1 MILTPEYIF
10 RRVEAIHP
18 DFLARQGIRALVLD
32 VDNTL
37 TGDGSQQLDGSVQA
51 WLEEMRAAGVSLTVV
66 SNNTSRR
73 VRPFAERIGLAWVP
87 LACKPLPVGLMVAR
101 RRLGVPRRQMAMV
114 GDQLFTDRLA
124 AGLYGIR
131 CLSVLPR
138 TPHDKSRGVRFK
150 RRLEAPFLRRYY
162 EKGGKTHGSE

>member
-66 SNNTSRR
+66 SNNTARR

-87 LACKPLPVGLMVAR
+87 LACKPLPLGLMVAR
-101 RRLGVPRRQMAMV
+101 RRLGVKKSPDGHGGGPDLHRPHGRGALRHPLPVRAAPHPPRQKPRREAQTQA
-114 GDQLFTDRLA
+114 GALLA
-124 AGLYGIR
+124 APLFPQR
-131 CLSVLPR
+131 R
-138 TPHDKSRGVRFK
+138 QGV
-150 RRLEAPFLRRYY
+150 
-162 EKGGKTHGSE
+162 

>member
-87 LACKPLPVGLMVAR
+87 LACKPLPLGLMVAR
-101 RRLGVPRRQMAMV
+101 RRLGVKKSQIAMV
-114 GDQLFTDRLA
+114 GAQIYTDRMA
-124 AGLYGIR
+124 AGLYGIP
-131 CLSVLPR
+131 CLFVLPR
-138 TPHDKSRGVRFK
+138 TPHDKSRGVKLK
-150 RRLEAPFLRRYY
+150 RKLEPFWLRRYFR
-162 EKGGKTHGSE
+162 KGGKVYE

>member
-87 LACKPLPVGLMVAR
+87 LACKPLPLGLMVAR
-101 RRLGVPRRQMAMV
+101 RRLGVKKSQMAMV
-114 GDQLFTDRLA
+114 GDQIYTDRMA
-124 AGLYGIR
+124 AGLYGIP
-131 CLSVLPR
+131 CLFVLPR
-138 TPHDKSRGVRFK
+138 TSQDKSRGVKLK
-150 RRLEAPFLRRYY
+150 RKLEPFWLRRYFR
-162 EKGGKTHGSE
+162 KGGKVYE

>member
-1 MILTPEYIF
+1 MLLTPEIIF
-10 RRVEAIHP
+10 RRVEDITPAY
-18 DFLARQGIRALVLD
+18 LQSQGITALVLD

-37 TGDGSQQLDGSVQA
+37 TGDGSQQLDPGVSA
-51 WLEEMRAAGVSLTVV
+51 WLEAMRAAGVSLTIV
-66 SNNTSRR
+66 SNNTGRR
-73 VRPFAERIGLAWVP
+73 VRPFARRIGLAWVP
-87 LACKPLPVGLMVAR
+87 LACKPLPLGLMV
-101 RRLGVPRRQMAMV
+101 AMV

-138 TPHDKSRGVRFK
+138 TPRDKSRGVRFK

>member
-10 RRVEAIHP
+10 RRVEAIIP

-73 VRPFAERIGLAWVP
+73 VRPFAERIGLALGAAGLQAAAP
-87 LACKPLPVGLMVAR
+87 GADGGRRRPGGQKIPDGHGGGPDLHRPHGRGALRHPLPVR
-101 RRLGVPRRQMAMV
+101 
-114 GDQLFTDRLA
+114 A
-124 AGLYGIR
+124 A
-131 CLSVLPR
+131 R
-138 TPHDKSRGVRFK
+138 TPHDKSRGVKLK
-150 RRLEAPFLRRYY
+150 RKLEPFWLRRYFR
-162 EKGGKTHGSE
+162 KGGKVYE

>member
-87 LACKPLPVGLMVAR
+87 LACKPLPLGLMVAR
-101 RRLGVPRRQMAMV
+101 RRLGVKKSQMAMV
-114 GDQLFTDRLA
+114 GDQIYTDRMA
-124 AGLYGIR
+124 AGLYGIP
-131 CLSVLPR
+131 CLFVLPR

-150 RRLEAPFLRRYY
+150 RRLEPFWIRRYFR
-162 EKGGKTHGSE
+162 KGGTVYE

>member
-87 LACKPLPVGLMVAR
+87 LACKPLPLGLMVAR
-101 RRLGVPRRQMAMV
+101 RRLGVKKSQMAMV
-114 GDQLFTDRLA
+114 GDQIYTDRLA
-124 AGLYGIR
+124 AGLYGIP
-131 CLSVLPR
+131 CLFLLPR
-138 TPHDKSRGVRFK
+138 TPHDKSRGVRLK
-150 RRLEAPFLRRYY
+150 RRLEPFWIRRYFR
-162 EKGGKTHGSE
+162 KGGTVYE